1 MMRFTKMLSFLLMA
15 VMLCSCLTSCGEDYK
30 DAFIYIDFDSVP
42 TNLDPQLAD
51 SDEELTVVRSLFD
64 TLLRYDS
71 EGNIVPSGAESYKK
85 NGNTYIFKLKEDAKW
100 VDGAKVTAADYVFAF
115 RRAVDPETKA
125 PFANSLFSIVNAE
138 EINDGKAKLSTL
150 GVTAIDDYTLK
161 IELERA
167 DDEFERVLTTAITMP
182 CNEKYF
188 LNCKGKY
195 GLTLDTTP
203 SNGSYYIRKWTT
215 ETKFLIRLAKNL
227 DFEGEFEANSM
238 RIYFTCGDDDALPML
253 EHDNTDLVYVSTEE
267 FDQVSSGGFEIL
279 TVEDSCYA
287 LFISKAVDKDIRQAL
302 LSSVSHDSFK
312 SALSGTQRI
321 AKTLYPDVLSVSG
334 LSSVND
340 TIKYDPETAA
350 GIYSGKVLDGVS
362 LEGISITHPTDDVSR
377 SVAKAIAA
385 HWQQKLSCFIN
396 IEESSASSIAA
407 SYYGNYYDIIIIPF
421 TAPTGTLSAYN
432 SKLGFDLYDATAVSN
447 SLYREYRC
455 YPLFY
460 STTNIGSG
468 YKIKN
473 LSSSVH
479 GGIIDVSM
487 LIKEQ

>member
-1 MMRFTKMLSFLLMA
+1 MRLIKMLSFLLAA
-15 VMLCSCLTSCGEDYK
+15 VLLCLSLTSCGEDYK
-30 DAFIYIDFDSVP
+30 DAFIYIDFDTVP
-42 TNLDPQLAD
+42 TSLDPQLAD
-51 SDEELTVVRSLFD
+51 TDEELTVVRSLFD

-71 EGNIVPSGAESYKK
+71 EGNIVPSGAKSFEKK
-85 NGNTYIFKLKEDAKW
+85 GNTYTFKLKEDAKW
-100 VDGAKVTAADYVFAF
+100 VDGGNVTAADYVFAF

-138 EINDGKAKLSTL
+138 EINGGKAELSTL
-150 GVTAIDDYTLK
+150 GVAAVDEYTLK

-182 CNEKYF
+182 CNEQYF
-188 LNCKGKY
+188 ISCKGKY

-227 DFEGEFEANSM
+227 DFSGEFEANSM
-238 RIYFTCGDDDALPML
+238 RIYFTCGDDDALAML
-253 EHDNTDLVYVSTEE
+253 EHDNTDLVYASTEE
-267 FDQVSSGGFEIL
+267 NSGVTAGGFEVL
-279 TVEDSCYA
+279 NVEDSCYA
-287 LFISKAVDKDIRQAL
+287 LFISERVDKDIRRAL

-312 SALSGTQRI
+312 SSLSGTQRI
-321 AKTLYPDVLSVSG
+321 AKTLYPDVLSISG
-334 LSSVND
+334 LSDVNN

-350 GIYSGKVLDGVS
+350 GIYGGKMLDGVT
-362 LEGISITHPTDDVSR
+362 LEGVSIIHPADDVSR

-396 IEESSASSIAA
+396 IEESSTSSIAA

-432 SKLGFDLYDATAVSN
+432 SKLGYDLYDAAAVSN
-447 SLYREYRC
+447 SLYSEYRC

-460 STTNIGSG
+460 STTNICSG

-473 LSSSVH
+473 LATSVH
-479 GGIIDVSM
+479 GGIIDVAM